1 VTGKLIVDAGYF
13 DSVRYNP
20 TRLIGY
26 ADDYYAAPIS
36 ALTLAPNV
44 DYDSGTVIIKYQA
57 GWSAREPRSPPRRRP
72 QLRTEDQEP
81 DHDGPQGRRAG

>member
-36 ALTLAPNV
+36 ALTLAPTSN
-44 DYDSGTVIIKYQA
+44 
-57 GWSAREPRSPPRRRP
+57 
-72 QLRTEDQEP
+72 RTP
-81 DHDGPQGRRAG
+81 AP